1 MRRSCL
7 PTAPNAR
14 AFSRK
19 PWIALSLVLG
29 GALLAACVGDDPIRA
44 DDAGAPPAT
53 ADAAPADAG
62 VVVDAA
68 PTDAGVAVDAT
79 PPLDATVA
87 PFRVFVSSMTY
98 DGAPGMGGRAAMDS
112 QCTGLGGSLLGPRR
126 WLAYVAD
133 PGAETHP
140 ADRFQDVPGGW
151 FLANETALVV
161 ASKALLRT
169 GAILRPITMT
179 ETKAQLPMTAQD
191 FVWTGMNGNIASGQ
205 HCGRW
210 QNGTFNLQGRVG
222 LAQRGNAE
230 WQSAGEDT
238 CNQKRR
244 IYCFEQP

>member
-1 MRRSCL
+1 M
-7 PTAPNAR
+7 
-14 AFSRK
+14 
-19 PWIALSLVLG
+19 
-29 GALLAACVGDDPIRA
+29 LAACVGADPIRA
-44 DDAGAPPAT
+44 EDAGAPAPAD
-53 ADAAPADAG
+53 AASPEAAVDAAPADAG
-62 VVVDAA
+62 V
-68 PTDAGVAVDAT
+68 GVDAT
-79 PPLDATVA
+79 PPVDAAVDAAGA
-87 PFRVFVSSMTY
+87 PFRVFVSSVTY

-112 QCTGLGGSLLGPRR
+112 QCTGLGGSLLGSRR

-133 PGAETHP
+133 PVAEPHP

-151 FLANETALVV
+151 FLPNEAALVV

-179 ETKAQLPMTAQD
+179 ETKGSLAMAAQD
-191 FVWTGMNGNIASGQ
+191 FVWTGMNGNTASGQ
-205 HCGRW
+205 HCQRW

-230 WQSAGEDT
+230 WQSAAEDT